1 MQGVKSCIAKTFLAV
16 VCVINI
22 LGFVFVSA
30 SYAKTAKEID
40 TNVDASLERF
50 TKEVKGADEFLKSAK
65 GVLVLSGVVKGGIG
79 IGGEYGEGAL
89 RIDGKTVDY
98 YSTSAASIGFQLGGQ
113 KKDIMLVFMQEDAL
127 KKFRENSGW
136 KVGVDGSVALVT
148 LGAGASI
155 DTTKI
160 NEPIVGFVFGQKG
173 LMYNLTLEGSK
184 FSKLKK

>member
-1 MQGVKSCIAKTFLAV
+1 MKSLNLRRIKGFLPA
-16 VCVINI
+16 VCVILI
-22 LGFVFVSA
+22 IGFIFANTSH
-30 SYAKTAKEID
+30 AKTAKEID
-40 TNVDASLERF
+40 ANVDASLDRF
-50 TKEVKGADEFLKSAK
+50 RKEVSGSDAFLKSSK
-65 GVLVLSGVVKGGIG
+65 GVLVLSGVIKGGIG

-113 KKDIMLVFMQEDAL
+113 KKDIILVFMQEDAL
-127 KKFRENSGW
+127 KKFRESSGW

-148 LGAGASI
+148 LGAGASL
-155 DTTKI
+155 DTTTI
-160 NEPIVGFVFGQKG
+160 NEPIVGFIFGQKG